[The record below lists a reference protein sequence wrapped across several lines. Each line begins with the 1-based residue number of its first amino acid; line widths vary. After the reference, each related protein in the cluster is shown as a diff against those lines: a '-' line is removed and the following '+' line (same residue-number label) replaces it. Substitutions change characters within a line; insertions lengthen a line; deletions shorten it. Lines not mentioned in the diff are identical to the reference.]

1 MADNKVSYPVHA
13 APVRA
18 VVVPVQ
24 FTWNATTVTA
34 GTMKGNTRK
43 VASIAYTTT
52 GNATI
57 TFRENMGALLGAGV
71 ICQTSDSSTPGVSP
85 GLGAYSATGKTLVVT
100 SLNSSLALANSGK
113 AVVFCVNLIFS
124 ASARDA

>member
-1 MADNKVSYPVHA
+1 MADNKISYPVQGS
-13 APVRA
+13 PIRA
-18 VVVPVQ
+18 IQVPVL

-34 GTMKGNTRK
+34 STQKGNTRK

-57 TFRENMGALLGAGV
+57 TFRENMGALLAATV
-71 ICQTSDSSTPGVSP
+71 SCQTTDSSTPGVLP
-85 GLGAYSATGKTLVVT
+85 GIGAYSATGKTLVIT
-100 SLNSSLALANSGK
+100 SLSSALALANSGK
-113 AVVFCVNLIFS
+113 AVLFHVNLIFS